1 MGRLISTH
9 ALREE
14 GDLIIASI
22 KHLVVIST
30 HALREEG
37 DLLRLLRPLRIFDFY
52 PRPPRGGRRKS
63 AVQSWDSVHF
73 YPRPPR
79 GGRHELFDNS
89 DKFTI
94 ISTHALREE
103 GDRPECRG

>member
-52 PRPPRGGRRKS
+52 PRPPRGGRRNP
-63 AVQSWDSVHF
+63 DSNYHWF
-73 YPRPPR
+73 Y
-79 GGRHELFDNS
+79 
-89 DKFTI
+89 K

-103 GDRPECRG
+103 GDLPARLPLKHAR

>member
-1 MGRLISTH
+1 MGLGG
-9 ALREE
+9 LY
-14 GDLIIASI
+14 
-22 KHLVVIST
+22 VI
-30 HALREEG
+30 
-37 DLLRLLRPLRIFDFY
+37 FY
-52 PRPPRGGRRKS
+52 YTPPPPRGGRRKS

-103 GDRPECRG
+103 GDYSMLSCLTGQGNFYPRPPRGGRRP